1 MRKLKTLGVALVA
14 VFALSAVASASASA
28 ASFNAETVTAV
39 LAGGQTTTHEFTVA
53 AGTTKCTSA
62 SFPGEQTTTPATTI
76 SVSPAY
82 SGCSTVILGS
92 THGVNVNMHSCK
104 YTFAAAST
112 TSGSVSVECPSTP
125 ITVEIEGL
133 EGVCSITVPSQSAVA
148 GITYANEG
156 TGSAR
161 KVLVTAN
168 VSTLHYTQHGAFCP
182 GNNFEAE
189 KSFTTGVYK
198 GSTRES
204 ATAKVGGAADGIF
217 LS

>member
-14 VFALSAVASASASA
+14 IFALSAVASAAASA
-28 ASFNAETVTAV
+28 ASFNAESVTAK

-53 AGTTKCTSA
+53 AGTTKCTTA
-62 SFPGEQTTTPATTI
+62 SFPGEQATTPASTI

-92 THGVNVNMHSCK
+92 THGVKVNMNSCK
-104 YTFAAAST
+104 YTFAAATT

-148 GITYANEG
+148 GIAYKNEG
-156 TGSAR
+156 SGSER

-168 VSTLHYTQHGAFCP
+168 VSTLHYTQHGVFCP
-182 GNNFEAE
+182 GNGFASE
-189 KSFTTGVYK
+189 KSFTTGIYK
-198 GSTRES
+198 GSTLES
-204 ATAKVGGAADGIF
+204 ATNKASGAKDGVF